1 MSPNHKKITMKKT
14 AVFLFASF
22 LICVLCQAQEAD
34 VVFKNVSIVSMKNNS
49 VLKNTSIAVKDGKI
63 IAIGPSI
70 KLKTKKRVEGNG
82 KFLMPSI
89 SDAHVHFPATE
100 EEFQNVLKLNLIN
113 GVTKLRSMRGDWKH
127 VDWKV
132 KYNTKESWYPKL
144 YLSAPPITRAL
155 DWNAAE
161 IEDFV
166 SKSKNQG
173 FDLIKILS
181 IKSLSMFQELDRF
194 CKINKM
200 AIGGHYP
207 SFGSINASD
216 EQLIFDS
223 NYSSFEHLGGLAGES
238 QDVINRRVSLLKT
251 KNKVV
256 CPTLSWYNVG
266 SGRYAI
272 EELRKMPGMEYVAAT
287 QVQKWL
293 EATKN
298 YRDKLGKVA
307 YEEEVA
313 KELMALEVKYKIV
326 KQLHDEGVS
335 MILSPDA
342 SSKYMIAG
350 FSVLGEME
358 LLKNAQLSNFEIL
371 KMTTVNF
378 ADFFN
383 ENYGTIEVGKDA
395 DFILL
400 EGNPLESFSALK
412 NVHGV
417 YLNQQFLSAE
427 LLNEMKQSL
436 LKSVGK

>member
-34 VVFKNVSIVSMKNNS
+34 VVFKNVSIVSMKDNS

-63 IAIGPSI
+63 IAIGASI
-70 KLKTKKRVEGNG
+70 KLKTKKLVEGNG

-127 VDWKV
+127 VDWKA

-181 IKSLSMFQELDRF
+181 IKSLSMFQELDRV

-216 EQLIFDS
+216 EQFIFDS

-266 SGRYAI
+266 SGRYTI
-272 EELRKMPGMEYVAAT
+272 EELRKMPGMEYVAAA
-287 QVQKWL
+287 QVQEWL

-313 KELMALEVKYKIV
+313 KELMALEAKYKIV

-350 FSVLGEME
+350 FSVLSEME

-383 ENYGTIEVGKDA
+383 ENYGTIEVGKNA

-400 EGNPLESFSALK
+400 DGNPLESFSALK

-417 YLNQQFLSAE
+417 YFNQQFLSTDM
-427 LLNEMKQSL
+427 LNEMKQSL

>member
-1 MSPNHKKITMKKT
+1 MKKT

-34 VVFKNVSIVSMKNNS
+34 VVFKNVSIISMKDNS
-49 VLKNTSIAVKDGKI
+49 VLKNTSIAVKEGKI
-63 IAIGPSI
+63 IAIRASI
-70 KLKTKKRVEGNG
+70 KLKTKKLVEGNG
-82 KFLMPSI
+82 KFLMPSL

-127 VDWKV
+127 VDWKA

-144 YLSAPPITRAL
+144 YLSAPPLTRAL
-155 DWNAAE
+155 DWNVAD

-207 SFGSINASD
+207 SFGDANTSD

-266 SGRYAI
+266 SGRYTI

-287 QVQKWL
+287 QVQEWL

-313 KELMALEVKYKIV
+313 KELMALEAKYKIV

-400 EGNPLESFSALK
+400 EANPLESFSALK
-412 NVHGV
+412 NVKGV
-417 YLNQQFLSAE
+417 YFNQQFLSADM
-427 LLNEMKQSL
+427 LNEMKQSL

>member
-1 MSPNHKKITMKKT
+1 MKKT

-34 VVFKNVSIVSMKNNS
+34 VVFKNVSIISMKDNS

-82 KFLMPSI
+82 KFLMPSL

-207 SFGSINASD
+207 SFGAANTSD

-287 QVQKWL
+287 QVQEWL

-313 KELMALEVKYKIV
+313 KELMALEAKYKIV

-350 FSVLGEME
+350 FSVLSEME
-358 LLKNAQLSNFEIL
+358 LLKNTQLSNFEIL
-371 KMTTVNF
+371 KMTTANF

-412 NVHGV
+412 NVKGV
-417 YLNQQFLSAE
+417 YFNQQFLSADM
-427 LLNEMKQSL
+427 LNEMKQSL

>member
-1 MSPNHKKITMKKT
+1 MKKT

-34 VVFKNVSIVSMKNNS
+34 IVFKNVSIISMKDNS

-70 KLKTKKRVEGNG
+70 KLKTKKRVEATG
-82 KFLMPSI
+82 KFLMPSL

-144 YLSAPPITRAL
+144 YLSAPPLTRAL

-181 IKSLSMFQELDRF
+181 IKSLSMFQELDRV

-207 SFGSINASD
+207 SFAPASASD

-251 KNKVV
+251 RHKVI

-266 SGRYAI
+266 SGRYTI
-272 EELRKMPGMEYVAAT
+272 EELRKMPGMEYVSAT
-287 QVQKWL
+287 QVQEWL

-298 YRDKLGKVA
+298 YRDKLRKVA

-313 KELMALEVKYKIV
+313 KELMALEAKYKIV

-412 NVHGV
+412 NVQGV
-417 YLNQQFLSAE
+417 YFNQQFLSPDM
-427 LLNEMKQSL
+427 LNEMKQSL